1 MDLGSDII
9 MAFDE
14 CTPFGAEKAEVQRSM
29 ELSMRWAERSRRA
42 MTRKQSLF
50 FGIVQGGMH
59 VDLRQSSIATLKKLD
74 CDGIALG
81 GLSVGEP
88 IPLMHEMLANIVPLL
103 PTDKPRYVM
112 GVGTPLDLLVGIDAG
127 VDMFDCVIPTRN
139 ARNGSVFTSTGTL
152 SIKQAAYVEDA
163 EPLDKNCRC
172 KVCNSYSRA
181 YLRHLYVNNEILSS
195 QLLTFHNLFF
205 YNNFISECRKA
216 IEEDRWQSFFHEQKN
231 LMMRSA
237 SASTDSI

>member
-1 MDLGSDII
+1 
-9 MAFDE
+9 
-14 CTPFGAEKAEVQRSM
+14 
-29 ELSMRWAERSRRA
+29 
-42 MTRKQSLF
+42 
-50 FGIVQGGMH
+50 
-59 VDLRQSSIATLKKLD
+59 
-74 CDGIALG
+74 
-81 GLSVGEP
+81 
-88 IPLMHEMLANIVPLL
+88 
-103 PTDKPRYVM
+103 M

-181 YLRHLYVNNEILSS
+181 YLRHLYMNNEILSS

-205 YNNFISECRKA
+205 YNNFISECA
-216 IEEDRWQSFFHEQKN
+216 AAQ
-231 LMMRSA
+231 
-237 SASTDSI
+237 